1 MTVTIAENTH
11 RLLAIIIYSTAI
23 FKYIEV
29 NRFSLSIMFC
39 IFNIISEIII
49 ALTYMDTYV

>member
-23 FKYIEV
+23 FKYIE
-29 NRFSLSIMFC
+29 
-39 IFNIISEIII
+39 III